1 MNRTDFYRQFAAE
14 NNISIDRAKDI
25 CLAVFDL
32 LSRSIN
38 ESDRVYIKGLG
49 TFKKRMAKER
59 RAGNLNG
66 GEAVII
72 PACEKI
78 VFEPFNGSKNETE

>member
-1 MNRTDFYRQFAAE
+1 MNRTDFFKQFAVE
-14 NNISIDRAKDI
+14 NDISQMKAKDT

-32 LSRSIN
+32 LSRCIN
-38 ESDRVYIKGLG
+38 EEERVYIKGLG

-59 RAGNLNG
+59 RVGNFYG
-66 GEAVII
+66 DEAVVI

-78 VFEPFNGSKNETE
+78 VFEPFNGSSEEDE